1 MKTPRLLPV
10 VIAAATALLLFKGI
24 GLVTTGGY
32 VLTGTGSAIAAG
44 GSGGGKTGGAAAG
57 GGFACCFRF
66 SARFRAAGA

>member
-32 VLTGTGSAIAAG
+32 VLTGTGSAV
-44 GSGGGKTGGAAAG
+44 AAG
-57 GGFACCFRF
+57 GGGH
-66 SARFRAAGA
+66 AAPAAATAGGAGCITGDMTAGT